1 MAAEVDRRG
10 GGGRDERDHRGGW
23 ELWAAEVE
31 RQIKMPIWGSAG
43 KHPCRRLSTATGQ
56 REGGEAKPSEAAE
69 GDQGRGRSCAFCVFV
84 F

>member
-1 MAAEVDRRG
+1 MGAEVDRHG

-31 RQIKMPIWGSAG
+31 RQIKRPIWRSAG
-43 KHPCRRLSTATGQ
+43 KHPSRRLSMATGQ
-56 REGGEAKPSEAAE
+56 REGGEEKRSKAAE
-69 GDQGRGRSCAFCVFV
+69 GDQGRVRICAFCVFV